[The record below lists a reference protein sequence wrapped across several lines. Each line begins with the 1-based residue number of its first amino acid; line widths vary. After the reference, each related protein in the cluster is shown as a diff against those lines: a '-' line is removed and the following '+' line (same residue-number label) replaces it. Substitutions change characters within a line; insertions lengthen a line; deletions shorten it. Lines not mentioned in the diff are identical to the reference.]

1 MTCATR
7 RLRCLL
13 ARLARAGACRSGRR
27 GWPVGGLASSPCHV
41 ENKSC
46 GGHLGCRQHAGGR
59 PGSVATGCAVA
70 SSPEEVRSSP
80 SPTAALPPPAVA
92 DPTACPAVPPDAQ
105 GRTAAAPAGRQP
117 QEGFAANGSAW
128 FRHAARAAGSTATAA
143 VLIVTVAGPALAQT
157 PPSLNQVLDAA
168 TAWLVGLLASLA
180 TLFLTVG
187 GIRYMAGAT
196 DPGEVEKAKTA
207 LKAAA
212 IGYALAALAPLAVRI
227 LKQIVGV

>member
-1 MTCATR
+1 MTCR
-7 RLRCLL
+7 NRELRCLL
-13 ARLARAGACRSGRR
+13 VRLARTGEHRPDRLG
-27 GWPVGGLASSPCHV
+27 PVGGDPGFSCRHV
-41 ENKSC
+41 ENGGC
-46 GGHLGCRQHAGGR
+46 RGHLGCRQQAGGR
-59 PGSVATGCAVA
+59 LASVATGCAVA
-70 SSPEEVRSSP
+70 SSPEEVSSSP
-80 SPTAALPPPAVA
+80 SPTAALPLPTVRQATPPAA
-92 DPTACPAVPPDAQ
+92 PIQQTSTSGK
-105 GRTAAAPAGRQP
+105 GRLV
-117 QEGFAANGSAW
+117 NGW
-128 FRHAARAAGSTATAA
+128 FGLRRVVRAAGGTVSAA
-143 VLIVTVAGPALAQT
+143 VLSVTAAGPALAQT

>member
-1 MTCATR
+1 M
-7 RLRCLL
+7 
-13 ARLARAGACRSGRR
+13 
-27 GWPVGGLASSPCHV
+27 
-41 ENKSC
+41 
-46 GGHLGCRQHAGGR
+46 
-59 PGSVATGCAVA
+59 ATGCAVA

-80 SPTAALPPPAVA
+80 SPTAALPPPRLRL
-92 DPTACPAVPPDAQ
+92 
-105 GRTAAAPAGRQP
+105 GRATVGHPGPAAPRLAAP
-117 QEGFAANGSAW
+117 QRVKALSQLQ
-128 FRHAARAAGSTATAA
+128 HAARAAGSTLAAAMLLVTAA
-143 VLIVTVAGPALAQT
+143 SPALAQV

-212 IGYALAALAPLAVRI
+212 IGYALAVLAPLAVKI

>member
-1 MTCATR
+1 
-7 RLRCLL
+7 
-13 ARLARAGACRSGRR
+13 
-27 GWPVGGLASSPCHV
+27 V
-41 ENKSC
+41 
-46 GGHLGCRQHAGGR
+46 
-59 PGSVATGCAVA
+59 
-70 SSPEEVRSSP
+70 
-80 SPTAALPPPAVA
+80 
-92 DPTACPAVPPDAQ
+92 
-105 GRTAAAPAGRQP
+105 
-117 QEGFAANGSAW
+117 NGSCRRRSAV
-128 FRHAARAAGSTATAA
+128 RAAGSTVIAA
-143 VLIVTVAGPALAQT
+143 VLGVTAAGPALAQT

>member
-1 MTCATR
+1 
-7 RLRCLL
+7 
-13 ARLARAGACRSGRR
+13 
-27 GWPVGGLASSPCHV
+27 V
-41 ENKSC
+41 
-46 GGHLGCRQHAGGR
+46 
-59 PGSVATGCAVA
+59 
-70 SSPEEVRSSP
+70 
-80 SPTAALPPPAVA
+80 
-92 DPTACPAVPPDAQ
+92 
-105 GRTAAAPAGRQP
+105 
-117 QEGFAANGSAW
+117 NGSSG
-128 FRHAARAAGSTATAA
+128 FRRVVRAAGSIVGAVVLSVTA
-143 VLIVTVAGPALAQT
+143 AGPALAQT

-212 IGYALAALAPLAVRI
+212 IGYALAALAPLAVKI

>member
-1 MTCATR
+1 VKALS
-7 RLRCLL
+7 RL
-13 ARLARAGACRSGRR
+13 
-27 GWPVGGLASSPCHV
+27 
-41 ENKSC
+41 
-46 GGHLGCRQHAGGR
+46 Q
-59 PGSVATGCAVA
+59 
-70 SSPEEVRSSP
+70 
-80 SPTAALPPPAVA
+80 
-92 DPTACPAVPPDAQ
+92 
-105 GRTAAAPAGRQP
+105 
-117 QEGFAANGSAW
+117 
-128 FRHAARAAGSTATAA
+128 HAARAAGSTLAA
-143 VLIVTVAGPALAQT
+143 AILLVAAASPALAQV

-212 IGYALAALAPLAVRI
+212 IGYALAALAPLAVKI

>member
-1 MTCATR
+1 VR
-7 RLRCLL
+7 VSPRLR
-13 ARLARAGACRSGRR
+13 RA
-27 GWPVGGLASSPCHV
+27 V
-41 ENKSC
+41 
-46 GGHLGCRQHAGGR
+46 
-59 PGSVATGCAVA
+59 
-70 SSPEEVRSSP
+70 
-80 SPTAALPPPAVA
+80 
-92 DPTACPAVPPDAQ
+92 
-105 GRTAAAPAGRQP
+105 
-117 QEGFAANGSAW
+117 
-128 FRHAARAAGSTATAA
+128 RAAGSTAIAA
-143 VLIVTVAGPALAQT
+143 VVLSVTVAGPALAQT

-212 IGYALAALAPLAVRI
+212 VGYALAVLAPLAVKI

>member
-1 MTCATR
+1 MSCR
-7 RLRCLL
+7 NRGVRCLF
-13 ARLARAGACRSGRR
+13 RQLARAREDPSGCPGR
-27 GWPVGGLASSPCHV
+27 GGGHPGISSSHV
-41 ENKSC
+41 ENGGC
-46 GGHLGCRQHAGGR
+46 GGHLGCRQTAGGR

-80 SPTAALPPPAVA
+80 SPTAALPLQQRRAVR
-92 DPTACPAVPPDAQ
+92 VPPWLRRAV
-105 GRTAAAPAGRQP
+105 
-117 QEGFAANGSAW
+117 
-128 FRHAARAAGSTATAA
+128 RAAGSTAIAA
-143 VLIVTVAGPALAQT
+143 AALSVTGAGPALAQT

-187 GIRYMAGAT
+187 GVRYMAGAT
-196 DPGEVEKAKTA
+196 DPGEVEKAKAA

-212 IGYALAALAPLAVRI
+212 VGYALAVLAPLAVKI

>member
-1 MTCATR
+1 
-7 RLRCLL
+7 
-13 ARLARAGACRSGRR
+13 
-27 GWPVGGLASSPCHV
+27 
-41 ENKSC
+41 
-46 GGHLGCRQHAGGR
+46 
-59 PGSVATGCAVA
+59 VATGCAVA

-80 SPTAALPPPAVA
+80 SPTAALPL
-92 DPTACPAVPPDAQ
+92 PTAHP
-105 GRTAAAPAGRQP
+105 AAAPQAAQIRQTSTSGKGRLVNGWFGLRRVVRVAGRTV
-117 QEGFAANGSAW
+117 S
-128 FRHAARAAGSTATAA
+128 AA
-143 VLIVTVAGPALAQT
+143 VLSVTAAGPALAQT

>member
-1 MTCATR
+1 
-7 RLRCLL
+7 
-13 ARLARAGACRSGRR
+13 
-27 GWPVGGLASSPCHV
+27 V
-41 ENKSC
+41 
-46 GGHLGCRQHAGGR
+46 
-59 PGSVATGCAVA
+59 
-70 SSPEEVRSSP
+70 
-80 SPTAALPPPAVA
+80 
-92 DPTACPAVPPDAQ
+92 
-105 GRTAAAPAGRQP
+105 
-117 QEGFAANGSAW
+117 NGSSG
-128 FRHAARAAGSTATAA
+128 FRCVARAAGGTVSAA
-143 VLIVTVAGPALAQT
+143 VLSVTAGPALAQV

-212 IGYALAALAPLAVRI
+212 IGYALAALAPLAVKI

>member
-1 MTCATR
+1 MTCRNRALR
-7 RLRCLL
+7 RLFLRLL
-13 ARLARAGACRSGRR
+13 DAGESGRL
-27 GWPVGGLASSPCHV
+27 GLAGGDGDQDFSWRHV
-41 ENKSC
+41 ENRGC
-46 GGHLGCRQHAGGR
+46 RGHLGCRQQAGGR
-59 PGSVATGCAVA
+59 PASVATGCAVA
-70 SSPEEVRSSP
+70 SSPEEVSSSP
-80 SPTAALPPPAVA
+80 SPTAALPPPRSRLGCAIVGN
-92 DPTACPAVPPDAQ
+92 PGP
-105 GRTAAAPAGRQP
+105 AAPRLAEHQRVKASSPVQ
-117 QEGFAANGSAW
+117 QVV
-128 FRHAARAAGSTATAA
+128 RAAGSTLAA
-143 VLIVTVAGPALAQT
+143 AILLVAAASPALAQV

-212 IGYALAALAPLAVRI
+212 IGYALAALAPLAVKI

>member
-1 MTCATR
+1 VKVS
-7 RLRCLL
+7 
-13 ARLARAGACRSGRR
+13 SG
-27 GWPVGGLASSPCHV
+27 L
-41 ENKSC
+41 
-46 GGHLGCRQHAGGR
+46 QHA
-59 PGSVATGCAVA
+59 V
-70 SSPEEVRSSP
+70 
-80 SPTAALPPPAVA
+80 
-92 DPTACPAVPPDAQ
+92 
-105 GRTAAAPAGRQP
+105 
-117 QEGFAANGSAW
+117 
-128 FRHAARAAGSTATAA
+128 RAAGGTVAAA
-143 VLIVTVAGPALAQT
+143 VLLVAAASPALAQV

>member
-1 MTCATR
+1 LR
-7 RLRCLL
+7 PHRLRGYDLHPPDRMRCDP
-13 ARLARAGACRSGRR
+13 AGAGLQRQDGRQDGR
-27 GWPVGGLASSPCHV
+27 PVNASS
-41 ENKSC
+41 
-46 GGHLGCRQHAGGR
+46 R
-59 PGSVATGCAVA
+59 P
-70 SSPEEVRSSP
+70 
-80 SPTAALPPPAVA
+80 
-92 DPTACPAVPPDAQ
+92 
-105 GRTAAAPAGRQP
+105 
-117 QEGFAANGSAW
+117 
-128 FRHAARAAGSTATAA
+128 RHAVRAVVRAAGSILVAA
-143 VLIVTVAGPALAQT
+143 VLSVTAAGPALAQT

-212 IGYALAALAPLAVRI
+212 IGYALAALAPLAVKI

>member
-1 MTCATR
+1 
-7 RLRCLL
+7 
-13 ARLARAGACRSGRR
+13 
-27 GWPVGGLASSPCHV
+27 V
-41 ENKSC
+41 
-46 GGHLGCRQHAGGR
+46 
-59 PGSVATGCAVA
+59 
-70 SSPEEVRSSP
+70 
-80 SPTAALPPPAVA
+80 
-92 DPTACPAVPPDAQ
+92 
-105 GRTAAAPAGRQP
+105 
-117 QEGFAANGSAW
+117 NGSSGL
-128 FRHAARAAGSTATAA
+128 RRVVRAAGVAVSAA
-143 VLIVTVAGPALAQT
+143 VLSVTAAGPGLAQT